1 MRPSWLYAAGA
12 AVGMAIVGSSFA
24 VLDTL
29 RDYPQAGGQALRY
42 ALGAAILIATAR
54 GVRPPLVP
62 SRRLAL
68 RKGSRDRKCAETAQ
82 GGSDPPWLRWPVG
95 RQWVRLALL
104 AASGLAA
111 FNLLVMAA
119 EESMDPGSVGVIVAT
134 VPVLLALAGPLQ
146 DGRRPE
152 RRVVGAAVVVAAGA
166 AAVQGLG
173 GEVTAAGLAA
183 ALGALACEAAFS
195 LLAAPLLAPLGPVTV
210 SAWAA
215 VLAVPM
221 LLATG
226 LVLDGPG
233 GLLRVPTA
241 GEALG
246 LAWLAVA
253 VTAIAFVLWY
263 SSVQALGVE
272 RTGLLTGVLPVS
284 ALVVA
289 ALLGTADLTP
299 GRLAG
304 AVLVGAG
311 IAAGLL
317 QRSWKFRPRVT
328 SVSGSWTGPS
338 VASSPGSPPWRCS
351 SPSRRACRASAS
363 WRCT

>member
-1 MRPSWLYAAGA
+1 MRSSAHIAGA
-12 AVGMAIVGSSFA
+12 AAGMAIVGSSFA

-42 ALGAAILIATAR
+42 SVGAALLFTASS
-54 GVRPPLVP
+54 GVRPSL
-62 SRRLAL
+62 RGLAL
-68 RKGSRDRKCAETAQ
+68 RKGSRPLSAAGGTRE
-82 GGSDPPWLRWPVG
+82 GSDPPWFRWPVG
-95 RQWVRLALL
+95 RQWVRLVLL

-119 EESMDPGSVGVIVAT
+119 EQSMDPGGVGMIVAT

-152 RRVVGAAVVVAAGA
+152 QRVVGAAVLVAGGA
-166 AAVQGLG
+166 AVVQGLG
-173 GEVTAAGLAA
+173 GDVTAAGLAA

-195 LLAAPLLAPLGPVTV
+195 LLAAPLLAPLGAATV

-215 VLAVPM
+215 ALAVPM
-221 LLATG
+221 LLVTG
-226 LVLDGPG
+226 LVLDGPDG
-233 GLLRVPTA
+233 FVRVPTA
-241 GEALG
+241 EEALG
-246 LAWLAVA
+246 LAWLAVG

-263 SSVQALGVE
+263 SAVQALGVE

-289 ALLGTADLTP
+289 ALLGTAEMTA

-311 IAAGLL
+311 IAAGLV
-317 QRSWKFRPRVT
+317 QRRR
-328 SVSGSWTGPS
+328 
-338 VASSPGSPPWRCS
+338 
-351 SPSRRACRASAS
+351 RRAGTFAPA
-363 WRCT
+363 

>member
-1 MRPSWLYAAGA
+1 MPATEHVPSSMAPVAGA
-12 AVGMAIVGSSFA
+12 LAALGALTAVGSSFA
-24 VLDTL
+24 VLDEL
-29 RDYPQAGGQALRY
+29 RDYPAAGGQAVRY
-42 ALGAAILIATAR
+42 AIGAALLVAVAR
-54 GVRPPLVP
+54 GRVP
-62 SRRLAL
+62 IPTRRQLA
-68 RKGSRDRKCAETAQ
+68 
-82 GGSDPPWLRWPVG
+82 
-95 RQWVRLALL
+95 RLALL
-104 AASGLAA
+104 AATGLAA

-119 EESMDPGSVGVIVAT
+119 EHSMDPGSVGVIVAS

-146 DGRRPE
+146 AGRRPE
-152 RRVVGAAVVVAAGA
+152 RRVVGAAVLVAAGA

-173 GEVTAAGLAA
+173 GDVTAAGLAA

-195 LLAAPLLAPLGPVTV
+195 LLAAPLLRPLGPVAV

-226 LVLDGPG
+226 LLVDGPDE
-233 GLLRVPTA
+233 LLRAPTL

-246 LAWLAVA
+246 LAWLAVG

-263 SSVQALGVE
+263 SAVQHLGVE

-289 ALLGTADLTP
+289 ALLGREALTA

-304 AVLVGAG
+304 ALLVGAG
-311 IAAGLL
+311 IAAGL
-317 QRSWKFRPRVT
+317 
-328 SVSGSWTGPS
+328 
-338 VASSPGSPPWRCS
+338 VAAKPT
-351 SPSRRACRASAS
+351 RR
-363 WRCT
+363 

>member
-1 MRPSWLYAAGA
+1 MRPAWVHATGA
-12 AVGMAIVGSSFA
+12 AIGMAIVGSSFA

-29 RDYPQAGGQALRY
+29 RDFPQAGGQAVRY
-42 ALGAAILIATAR
+42 AIGATLLLATTR
-54 GVRPPLVP
+54 GVRPPLV
-62 SRRLAL
+62 RLAL
-68 RKGSRDRKCAETAQ
+68 RKGSGRPNWRENAQ
-82 GGSDPPWLRWPVG
+82 GGSDPPWPGV
-95 RQWVRLALL
+95 RQLGRLALL

-152 RRVVGAAVVVAAGA
+152 RRVVGAAVLVAAGA

-173 GEVTAAGLAA
+173 GELTAGGLAA

-195 LLAAPLLAPLGPVTV
+195 LLAAPLLAPLGPVAV

-215 VLAVPM
+215 ALSVPM

-226 LVLDGPG
+226 LVLDGPA
-233 GLLRVPTA
+233 GLLRVPTVE
-241 GEALG
+241 EALG
-246 LAWLAVA
+246 LAWLAVG

-263 SSVQALGVE
+263 SAVQALGVE

-317 QRSWKFRPRVT
+317 RRVE
-328 SVSGSWTGPS
+328 VS
-338 VASSPGSPPWRCS
+338 A
-351 SPSRRACRASAS
+351 AAN
-363 WRCT
+363 

>member
-1 MRPSWLYAAGA
+1 MTATTVEPARDERVATWLHVAGA
-12 AVGMAIVGSSFA
+12 ATGMAIVGSSFA

-29 RDYPQAGGQALRY
+29 RAYPQSGGQAVRY
-42 ALGAAILIATAR
+42 AVAALILIALA
-54 GVRPPLVP
+54 G
-62 SRRLAL
+62 RRLPRL
-68 RKGSRDRKCAETAQ
+68 T
-82 GGSDPPWLRWPVG
+82 G
-95 RQWVRLALL
+95 RQLTRLALL

-119 EESMDPGSVGVIVAT
+119 EASMDPGSVGVIVAA

-166 AAVQGLG
+166 AVVQGLG
-173 GEVTAAGLAA
+173 GELTAAGLAA

-195 LLAAPLLAPLGPVTV
+195 LLAAPLLRPLGPVAV

-226 LVLDGPG
+226 LVLDDQ
-233 GLLRVPTA
+233 LLRVPTME
-241 GEALG
+241 EALA
-246 LAWLAVA
+246 LAWLVLGVTVA
-253 VTAIAFVLWY
+253 AFLLWY
-263 SSVQALGVE
+263 SAVQALGVE

-289 ALLGTADLTP
+289 ALLGRADLSA

-304 AVLVGAG
+304 AVVVGAG
-311 IAAGLL
+311 IAAGLM
-317 QRSWKFRPRVT
+317 SNK
-328 SVSGSWTGPS
+328 
-338 VASSPGSPPWRCS
+338 
-351 SPSRRACRASAS
+351 RR
-363 WRCT
+363 

>member
-1 MRPSWLYAAGA
+1 MRPSWLYVLGA

-29 RDYPQAGGQALRY
+29 RDYPQSGGQAARY
-42 ALGAAILIATAR
+42 AVGALLLLAIGGRRLPRVTAR
-54 GVRPPLVP
+54 QAG
-62 SRRLAL
+62 
-68 RKGSRDRKCAETAQ
+68 
-82 GGSDPPWLRWPVG
+82 
-95 RQWVRLALL
+95 RLALL

-173 GEVTAAGLAA
+173 GEMTAAGLAA

-195 LLAAPLLAPLGPVTV
+195 LLAAPLLAPLGPVAV

-215 VLAVPM
+215 LLAVPM

-226 LVLDGPG
+226 LVLDGPD

-246 LAWLAVA
+246 LAWLSVG
-253 VTAIAFVLWY
+253 VTAFAFVLWY
-263 SSVQALGVE
+263 SAVQALGVE
-272 RTGLLTGVLPVS
+272 RAGLLTGVLPVS

-289 ALLGTADLTP
+289 ALLGTADLTA

-317 QRSWKFRPRVT
+317 TRRRPRPA
-328 SVSGSWTGPS
+328 GRH
-338 VASSPGSPPWRCS
+338 APGEPR
-351 SPSRRACRASAS
+351 RRATSDPAGSFGPV
-363 WRCT
+363 

>member
-1 MRPSWLYAAGA
+1 MERPGWLYALGA

-29 RDYPQAGGQALRY
+29 REYPQAGGQAVRY
-42 ALGAAILIATAR
+42 AVGAGLLFLLA
-54 GVRPPLVP
+54 G
-62 SRRLAL
+62 RRLP
-68 RKGSRDRKCAETAQ
+68 RPTAPQ
-82 GGSDPPWLRWPVG
+82 LT
-95 RQWVRLALL
+95 RLALL

-119 EESMDPGSVGVIVAT
+119 EASMDPGSVGVIVAA

-146 DGRRPE
+146 AGRRPE
-152 RRVVGAAVVVAAGA
+152 RRVVAAAVMVAAGA

-173 GEVTAAGLAA
+173 GDVTAAGLAA

-195 LLAAPLLAPLGPVTV
+195 LLAAPLLKPLGPVAV

-215 VLAVPM
+215 ILAVPM
-221 LLATG
+221 LLAIG
-226 LVLDGPG
+226 LVADGPEN
-233 GLLRVPTA
+233 LLRVPTV

-253 VTAIAFVLWY
+253 VTAVAFVLWY
-263 SSVQALGVE
+263 SAVRALGVE
-272 RTGLLTGVLPVS
+272 VTGLLTGVLPVS

-289 ALLGTADLTP
+289 AVLGRADLTA

-304 AVLVGAG
+304 ATLVGAG

-317 QRSWKFRPRVT
+317 ARRRPSTVSDFDEFRTKPGGPARPPSPTRSRV
-328 SVSGSWTGPS
+328 
-338 VASSPGSPPWRCS
+338 
-351 SPSRRACRASAS
+351 
-363 WRCT
+363 

>member
-1 MRPSWLYAAGA
+1 MQPRVAAMAEPTIIGGTHDVAAGGASARDEDVVGGRPAWLYAAGA

-29 RDYPQAGGQALRY
+29 RDYPQAGGQAVRY
-42 ALGAAILIATAR
+42 AVGAALLFLLA
-54 GVRPPLVP
+54 G
-62 SRRLAL
+62 RRLP
-68 RKGSRDRKCAETAQ
+68 RPT
-82 GGSDPPWLRWPVG
+82 GGQLT
-95 RQWVRLALL
+95 RLALL
-104 AASGLAA
+104 SASGLAA
-111 FNLLVMAA
+111 FNLLVLAA
-119 EESMDPGSVGVIVAT
+119 EASMDPGSVGVIVAA

-152 RRVVGAAVVVAAGA
+152 RRVVGAAVMVAAGA

-195 LLAAPLLAPLGPVTV
+195 LLAAPLLRPLGPVAV

-215 VLAVPM
+215 ILAIPM
-221 LLATG
+221 LLAIG
-226 LVLDGPG
+226 LVLDGPDN
-233 GLLRVPTA
+233 LLRMPTT

-253 VTAIAFVLWY
+253 VTAVAFVLWY
-263 SSVQALGVE
+263 SAVRALGVE
-272 RTGLLTGVLPVS
+272 LTGLLSGVLPVS

-289 ALLGTADLTP
+289 AVLGRADLTA

-304 AVLVGAG
+304 ATLVGAG

-317 QRSWKFRPRVT
+317 ARRP
-328 SVSGSWTGPS
+328 
-338 VASSPGSPPWRCS
+338 VAR
-351 SPSRRACRASAS
+351 
-363 WRCT
+363 

>member
-1 MRPSWLYAAGA
+1 MTATTLTEGRDDEIVAAAAAHHDRVAGGRPAWLYAAGA
-12 AVGMAIVGSSFA
+12 AAGMAIVGSSFA

-29 RDYPQAGGQALRY
+29 RAYPQSGGQAVRY
-42 ALGAAILIATAR
+42 AVGAVLLMALA
-54 GVRPPLVP
+54 G
-62 SRRLAL
+62 RRLPRLSA
-68 RKGSRDRKCAETAQ
+68 
-82 GGSDPPWLRWPVG
+82 
-95 RQWVRLALL
+95 RQLGRLALL
-104 AASGLAA
+104 SATGLAA

-119 EESMDPGSVGVIVAT
+119 EASMDPGSVGVIVAS

-146 DGRRPE
+146 AGRRPE
-152 RRVVGAAVVVAAGA
+152 RRVVGAAVLVAAGA

-173 GEVTAAGLAA
+173 GDVTAAGLAA

-195 LLAAPLLAPLGPVTV
+195 LLAAPLLRPLGPVAV

-226 LVLDGPG
+226 LLVDGPDE
-233 GLLRVPTA
+233 LLRAPTL

-246 LAWLAVA
+246 LAWLAVG

-263 SSVQALGVE
+263 SAVQHLGVE
-272 RTGLLTGVLPVS
+272 RTGLLTGVLPAS

-289 ALLGTADLTP
+289 ALLGREALTA

-304 AVLVGAG
+304 ALLVGAG

-317 QRSWKFRPRVT
+317 AARPV
-328 SVSGSWTGPS
+328 
-338 VASSPGSPPWRCS
+338 
-351 SPSRRACRASAS
+351 RR
-363 WRCT
+363 

>member
-1 MRPSWLYAAGA
+1 MQPIVASVTAATMTQGDEVVTRDRPAWLHVAGA
-12 AVGMAIVGSSFA
+12 AAGMAIVGSSFA

-29 RDYPQAGGQALRY
+29 RDYPQAGGQAVRY
-42 ALGAAILIATAR
+42 AVGAVLLTALAALR
-54 GVRPPLVP
+54 GPGPLTRAEGLRARPPDRTRLT
-62 SRRLAL
+62 RRQA
-68 RKGSRDRKCAETAQ
+68 G
-82 GGSDPPWLRWPVG
+82 
-95 RQWVRLALL
+95 RLALL
-104 AASGLAA
+104 AATGLAA
-111 FNLLVMAA
+111 FNLLVLAA
-119 EESMDPGSVGVIVAT
+119 EASMDPGSVGVIVAT

-152 RRVVGAAVVVAAGA
+152 RRVVGAAVAVAAGA

-173 GEVTAAGLAA
+173 GDVTVAGLAA

-195 LLAAPLLAPLGPVTV
+195 LLAAPLLRPLGPVAV

-215 VLAVPM
+215 ILAVPM
-221 LLATG
+221 LLALG
-226 LVLDGPG
+226 LVLDGPA

-246 LAWLAVA
+246 LAWLAVG

-263 SSVQALGVE
+263 SAVQALGVE
-272 RTGLLTGVLPVS
+272 RTGLLTGVLPIS

-289 ALLGTADLTP
+289 ALLGTTELTA

-317 QRSWKFRPRVT
+317 
-328 SVSGSWTGPS
+328 
-338 VASSPGSPPWRCS
+338 A
-351 SPSRRACRASAS
+351 RR
-363 WRCT
+363 

>member
-1 MRPSWLYAAGA
+1 MARRGGTNFGWGGERVRRNRVTVLPSGRQTTTRQDGGSEPQSIPAPPHPAEAHDPASPAWVYALGA

-29 RDYPQAGGQALRY
+29 RAYPQAGGQAARY
-42 ALGAAILIATAR
+42 ALGAGLLFLLAGRSLPRPTAR
-54 GVRPPLVP
+54 QL
-62 SRRLAL
+62 
-68 RKGSRDRKCAETAQ
+68 T
-82 GGSDPPWLRWPVG
+82 
-95 RQWVRLALL
+95 RLALL

-111 FNLLVMAA
+111 FNLLVLAA
-119 EESMDPGSVGVIVAT
+119 EASMDPGSVGVIVAA

-146 DGRRPE
+146 AGRRPE
-152 RRVVGAAVVVAAGA
+152 RRVVAAAVMVAAGA

-173 GEVTAAGLAA
+173 GEVTAGGLAA

-195 LLAAPLLAPLGPVTV
+195 LLAAPLLAPLGPVAV

-215 VLAVPM
+215 ILAVPM

-226 LVLDGPG
+226 LAADGPG

-241 GEALG
+241 TEALG

-253 VTAIAFVLWY
+253 VTAVAFVLWY
-263 SSVQALGVE
+263 SAVQHLGVE
-272 RTGLLTGVLPVS
+272 RTGLLSGVLPVS

-289 ALLGTADLTP
+289 AVLGRADLTA

-311 IAAGLL
+311 VAAGLL
-317 QRSWKFRPRVT
+317 ARRPAPRSAR
-328 SVSGSWTGPS
+328 
-338 VASSPGSPPWRCS
+338 
-351 SPSRRACRASAS
+351 
-363 WRCT
+363 

>member
-12 AVGMAIVGSSFA
+12 ATGMAIVGSSFA

-42 ALGAAILIATAR
+42 AIGAAILFATAR

-62 SRRLAL
+62 AMRLAL
-68 RKGSRDRKCAETAQ
+68 HKGSRPGKCAETAQ
-82 GGSDPPWLRWPVG
+82 GGSDPPWFRWPVG

-134 VPVLLALAGPLQ
+134 VPVLLALA
-146 DGRRPE
+146 
-152 RRVVGAAVVVAAGA
+152 
-166 AAVQGLG
+166 
-173 GEVTAAGLAA
+173 
-183 ALGALACEAAFS
+183 CEAAFS
-195 LLAAPLLAPLGPVTV
+195 LLAAPMLHELGPVTV

-215 VLAVPM
+215 TLAVPM

-241 GEALG
+241 EETLG

-317 QRSWKFRPRVT
+317 RTSRSF
-328 SVSGSWTGPS
+328 
-338 VASSPGSPPWRCS
+338 
-351 SPSRRACRASAS
+351 SRA
-363 WRCT
+363 